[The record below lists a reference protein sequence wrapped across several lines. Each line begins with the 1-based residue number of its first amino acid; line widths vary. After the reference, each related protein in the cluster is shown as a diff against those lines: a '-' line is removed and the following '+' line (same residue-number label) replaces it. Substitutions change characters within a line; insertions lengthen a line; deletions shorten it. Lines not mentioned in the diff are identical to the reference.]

1 MSKLNNCRLVLNQGS
16 NTDPSQPNQD
26 DGLLLVPEKTALK
39 RPSMYQ
45 VVMLNDDFT
54 PMHFVVEVLVRF
66 FAMNEEKATQVM
78 MAVHKKRATFDPT
91 RPFLPWLAA
100 IARYRWVDHLR
111 KVYRNAEDA
120 LEDFDAPEDSDEE
133 AVLAHMSL
141 ERLFVQIPEKQS
153 EVIAMV
159 KIEGLSIKEAAD
171 KSGQTESAVK
181 VNIHRGLKKMSAL
194 IEKAE

>member
-1 MSKLNNCRLVLNQGS
+1 MIADEATMARLMVSSQKGDKQAYTVLLTEVQLWLERYFRRRC
-16 NTDPSQPNQD
+16 PPAQMD
-26 DGLLLVPEKTALK
+26 DLVQE
-39 RPSMYQ
+39 
-45 VVMLNDDFT
+45 
-54 PMHFVVEVLVRF
+54 
-66 FAMNEEKATQVM
+66 VM
-78 MAVHKKRATFDPT
+78 MAVHNKRATYDT
-91 RPFLPWLAA
+91 DRPFMPWLAA
-100 IARYRWVDHLR
+100 IARYRWIDHLR
-111 KVYRNAEDA
+111 KVYRNEEDA

-133 AVLAHMSL
+133 AVLARMSL